1 MHDDSAGALR
11 PSLASFLLA
20 LNHALSAEAAG
31 VAGGMTTSSAMGT
44 GFVPTI
50 AANYSIVGVDA
61 PTTCGSHH
69 HFGMENMSAC
79 GVDSVLCG
87 LLCIVAGFCP
97 FDDVVLLVVIPP
109 PRRDNTPN
117 ICTVTTTIGCDHLHV
132 DFFVALL
139 VVFVHGAYFVTMIVE
154 CRRIEGQI

>member
-1 MHDDSAGALR
+1 MHYDSAGALR

-31 VAGGMTTSSAMGT
+31 VAGGMTMSSAMGT

-97 FDDVVLLVVIPP
+97 FDDDDDFDRGHLSSFLSSSLPRDGITRQTYVL
-109 PRRDNTPN
+109 
-117 ICTVTTTIGCDHLHV
+117 
-132 DFFVALL
+132 
-139 VVFVHGAYFVTMIVE
+139 
-154 CRRIEGQI
+154 